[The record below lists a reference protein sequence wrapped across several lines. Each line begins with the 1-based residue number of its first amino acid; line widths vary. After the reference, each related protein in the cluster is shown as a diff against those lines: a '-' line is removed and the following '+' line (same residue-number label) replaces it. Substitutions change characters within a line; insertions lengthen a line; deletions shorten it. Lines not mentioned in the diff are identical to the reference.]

1 MLQLLQLEI
10 LISTWPVKVVSVY
23 KDFNA
28 LVNSVQSATWEK
40 KEAGA
45 QGHPYKARN
54 KDSVGGGGGDY
65 NNLLKRFAS
74 MPRPAGSRKAAKRQ
88 LTQKDYASCN

>member
-10 LISTWPVKVVSVY
+10 LISTWPEKVVSVY

-45 QGHPYKARN
+45 QEHPYKARN
-54 KDSVGGGGGDY
+54 KDSVGGGGEISTTCSNVLHLCLDQQA
-65 NNLLKRFAS
+65 LE
-74 MPRPAGSRKAAKRQ
+74 RQ
-88 LTQKDYASCN
+88 RNAN